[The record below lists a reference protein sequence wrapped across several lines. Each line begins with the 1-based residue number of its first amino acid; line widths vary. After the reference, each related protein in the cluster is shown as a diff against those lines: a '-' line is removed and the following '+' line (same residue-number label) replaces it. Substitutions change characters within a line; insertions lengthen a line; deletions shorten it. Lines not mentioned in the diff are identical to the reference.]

1 MLSLLCIFLSPVL
14 VVISLPLA
22 IFAALTTSLAFSA
35 LFLRA
40 LVVYAELTAVLI
52 QNQFATNHGPAAKR
66 VSSDR
71 KSTPPVMIDEKDTR
85 RKSRRSSACSGNSNG
100 GSMTPKRP
108 ESSGL
113 GIYGSG
119 GIERD
124 FEGVG
129 GWRIPGSDDD
139 DVLWTSMNSRLELP
153 AIVDERK
160 RNHHRSLTSSSLS
173 TASLIPGSRAPSFA
187 RTPSSTRA
195 AGNASPEEY
204 FANRTA
210 SKSTTALDTVNI
222 GKSLLRRKTS
232 STSTFSSA
240 SSTRTLPAST
250 SHS

>member
-1 MLSLLCIFLSPVL
+1 MFGWLCIILSPVL
-14 VVISLPLA
+14 LLVSLPLA
-22 IFAALTTSLAFSA
+22 IFAAFTTSFAFSA
-35 LFLRA
+35 LFIRA

-52 QNQFATNHGPAAKR
+52 QNQFAASGAAKST
-66 VSSDR
+66 SSDR
-71 KSTPPVMIDEKDTR
+71 KSTPPVIDEKDSR

-100 GSMTPKRP
+100 GSMTPRIP

-119 GIERD
+119 GMERD

-160 RNHHRSLTSSSLS
+160 YNHHRSFTSGSLSAASIITSSR
-173 TASLIPGSRAPSFA
+173 PRSFA
-187 RTPSSTRA
+187 RTPSSTHA
-195 AGNASPEEY
+195 AGNTSPEEY
-204 FANRTA
+204 FANRAA

-222 GKSLLRRKTS
+222 GKALLRRKTS
-232 STSTFSSA
+232 STSTFSSEG
-240 SSTRTLPAST
+240 STRTLPANISQ
-250 SHS
+250 S